1 MTPPP
6 EVLLADPNLSP
17 DLIWLV
23 ERVRETKQ
31 PWVVV
36 ASTAVSAWRERDP
49 VGWEKVSKWLDANGV
64 AIVPI

>member
-1 MTPPP
+1 MTPSP
-6 EVLLADPNLSP
+6 EVLLADPNLSA

-23 ERVRETKQ
+23 ERVRENKQ

-36 ASTAVSAWRERDP
+36 ASTALTAWPERDP

-64 AIVPI
+64 AIVAI